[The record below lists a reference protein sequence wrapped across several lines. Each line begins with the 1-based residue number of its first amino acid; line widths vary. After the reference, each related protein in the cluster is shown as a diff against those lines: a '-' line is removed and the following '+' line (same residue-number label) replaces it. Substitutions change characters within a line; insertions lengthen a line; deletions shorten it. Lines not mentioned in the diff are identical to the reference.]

1 MGKYLKQQRLGLS
14 VFAALLIAF
23 LAVSGSM
30 AQTADEGEA
39 VQPQAPPSVNLR
51 SPRDTVRSF
60 YEAMGSVA
68 AGNDERLPD
77 AIACLYLGE
86 ALTENERL
94 NEGREA
100 AEKLYAVFDRIQFRI
115 EDIPDEVQG
124 NSCTVDLGSG
134 EGKVAFKLHR
144 YEDGNWRFNSETLSE
159 EKLAVLE
166 ETVVEEEVAAQ
177 EAAEKFHEYLKS
189 PRASMLTFLRGMNGT
204 DGFTP
209 QDGLDALDLRHI
221 SASVRK
227 EVGLELAYQLKAVID
242 RYKYVEVSE
251 LPPQSER
258 AAYIFLSEP
267 EGRIVLDVVTDDE
280 TGQKAWKFTKATL
293 DTVESLYLKYKDKPV
308 VHGVQDIASQM
319 PLYIQVRDWVN
330 DTMPF
335 MGKSHFY
342 LQNWQWVGLFVVVLF
357 GMAVSRFISIVLV
370 RLIRGRFQKKHLHM
384 DEKLGEDFVRPIR
397 IALMAWFWLL
407 GLTLLGVPPE
417 IRLYLQIAAQV
428 VTAFGAVWALYRLI
442 DIFGN
447 YLQERASRTDN
458 KFDDLLAPIVTRS
471 LKVFVIVIAVVMLA
485 DKIGQDPMK
494 IVAGLGLGGLA
505 FALAAKDVVANVFG
519 SFTILLDRPFQIGD
533 WITIGNV
540 DGTVEAVG
548 VRSTRVRTF
557 YNSLI
562 TVPNSEL
569 ISTSVDNWGARK
581 YRRIKTT
588 ISITYDTPPEKI
600 DAFCEGI
607 RQLIRNHP
615 YTRKDYFHVYL
626 NQFEAASL
634 DILLYCF
641 VETPDWSTEL
651 RERHRLFVD
660 IIRLARK
667 LSVEFAFPT
676 QTVYLRQDQNT
687 EHGDTDN
694 PEQAMRLGRREANEI
709 VRTFTGPPGTVPP
722 PVAFNDVPSEGDAP
736 GNDGD
741 AT

>member
-1 MGKYLKQQRLGLS
+1 M
-14 VFAALLIAF
+14 
-23 LAVSGSM
+23 
-30 AQTADEGEA
+30 
-39 VQPQAPPSVNLR
+39 
-51 SPRDTVRSF
+51 
-60 YEAMGSVA
+60 
-68 AGNDERLPD
+68 
-77 AIACLYLGE
+77 
-86 ALTENERL
+86 RL
-94 NEGREA
+94 NERREE

-115 EDIPDEVQG
+115 DDIADEVQG
-124 NSCTVDLGSG
+124 DSYIVALGMG
-134 EGKVAFKLHR
+134 DGKVEFKLHR
-144 YEDGNWRFNSETLSE
+144 YEDGGWRFNSETLSE
-159 EKLAVLE
+159 KKMAILE
-166 ETVVEEEVAAQ
+166 ESIEAEDANAEET
-177 EAAEKFHEYLKS
+177 EALFHEYLKS
-189 PRASMLTFLRGMNGT
+189 PRASMLTFLRGMNQT
-204 DGFTP
+204 DGFTFA
-209 QDGLDALDLRHI
+209 DALETLDLNHVN
-221 SASVRK
+221 ASVRK

-258 AAYIFLSEP
+258 TAYIFLSEP
-267 EGRIVLDVVTDDE
+267 EGRIVLDVVTDEE
-280 TGQKAWKFTKATL
+280 TGQKAWKFTRATL
-293 DTVESLYLKYKDKPV
+293 DTVESLYLKYKDKPLV
-308 VHGVQDIASQM
+308 RGVQDIGNQM
-319 PLYIQVRDWVN
+319 PLYIRVRDWVN
-330 DTMPF
+330 DTVPF
-335 MGKSHFY
+335 MGKTTFY
-342 LQNWQWVGLFVVVLF
+342 LQNWQWIGLFVVVLF
-357 GMAVSRFISIVLV
+357 GMAISRFISILLI
-370 RLIRGRFQKKHLHM
+370 RLIRNRFQKKHLHM
-384 DEKLGEDFVRPIR
+384 NEKLGEDFVRPIR

-471 LKVFVIVIAVVMLA
+471 LKVFVVIIAVVILA
-485 DKIGQDPMK
+485 DNVGQDPMK

-569 ISTSVDNWGARK
+569 INTSVDNWGARR

-588 ISITYDTPPEKI
+588 ISVAYDTPPDKI

-607 RQLIRNHP
+607 RHLIRNHP

-651 RERHRLFVD
+651 RERHRLFLD
-660 IIRLARK
+660 IIRLAKK
-667 LSVEFAFPT
+667 LGVEFAFPT
-676 QTVYLRQDQNT
+676 QTVYLRQDQT
-687 EHGDTDN
+687 PEHAATDG
-694 PEQAMRLGRREANEI
+694 PDKAMHLGRCEADAI
-709 VRTFTGPPGTVPP
+709 VRSYTGPPGTVPP
-722 PVAFNDVPSEGDAP
+722 PVTFEDVLLDRKSTRL
-736 GNDGD
+736 NSSHYS
-741 AT
+741 